1 MESQE
6 PSTIVRLLIFSGR
19 PDPEWTLDDE
29 ARDQLSARVREALG
43 KEESNP
49 PPPAGLGYRGFLIRT
64 ARPAASPLPEFTVF
78 RGVLTVGAGQRAAHW
93 RDLAGVEELLLT
105 QARERG
111 YGDALDL
118 FGAGSKGKSQEPVTQ
133 QP

>member
-19 PDPEWTLDDE
+19 PDPEWMLDDE

-49 PPPAGLGYRGFLIRT
+49 PPPAGLGYRGFLVRT
-64 ARPAASPLPEFTVF
+64 ARPVSQLPEFTVF
-78 RGVLTVGAGQRAAHW
+78 RGVLTAGAGQRAAHW
-93 RDLAGVEELLLT
+93 RDIAGVEELLLT

-118 FGAGSKGKSQEPVTQ
+118 FGAGSRGKSQDSATLAS
-133 QP
+133 

>member
-29 ARDQLSARVREALG
+29 ARDQMTGRVREALG
-43 KEESNP
+43 KERSNP
-49 PPPAGLGYRGFLIRT
+49 PPPAGLGYRGFLVRT
-64 ARPAASPLPEFTVF
+64 TRPTASPPEFTVF
-78 RGVLTVGAGQRAAHW
+78 RGVLTVGAGPRATHW
-93 RDLAGVEELLLT
+93 RDIAGLEELLLT

-111 YGDALDL
+111 YGDALEL
-118 FGAGSKGKSQEPVTQ
+118 FGAFSPGRTQ
-133 QP
+133 GPATLTS

>member
-1 MESQE
+1 M
-6 PSTIVRLLIFSGR
+6 IVRLLIFSGR

-29 ARDQLSARVREALG
+29 ARDQLLGRVREALG

-49 PPPAGLGYRGFLIRT
+49 PPAASLGYRGFLVRT
-64 ARPAASPLPEFTVF
+64 TRPTAAPPEFTVF
-78 RGVLTVGAGQRAAHW
+78 RGVLTVGAASRAAHW
-93 RDLAGVEELLLT
+93 RDIANVEELLLT

-118 FGAGSKGKSQEPVTQ
+118 FGAGPKGKHQEPAMQ
-133 QP
+133 RS